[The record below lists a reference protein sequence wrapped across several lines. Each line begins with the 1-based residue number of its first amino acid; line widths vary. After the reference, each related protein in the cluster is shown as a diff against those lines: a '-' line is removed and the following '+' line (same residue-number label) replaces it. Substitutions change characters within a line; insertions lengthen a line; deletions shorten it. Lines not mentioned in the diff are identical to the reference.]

1 MKASIYLI
9 ALLLLCITV
18 SACAST
24 PTPDVEA
31 TEQAALAATQAAQ
44 PTDTP
49 VPPTD
54 TPVPSTNT
62 PTPTD
67 TPVPP
72 TDTPTPTDTPVPPT
86 DTPTPTDTPIPP
98 TDTPAPPTDTPT
110 PAATATP
117 TVTAPPPPT
126 ATPDIGA
133 SPLDVTW
140 SEQMNYEGNVGESQW
155 CQINMTYTNN
165 STQNSVW
172 PEYQP
177 AFLIVNADG
186 SAFQWRPGNYYHKS
200 QGWPTGIEGTPP
212 DILAGG
218 SAEWTWYTATDQ
230 AGQYCSIVGVAV
242 QDWLYVAHY
251 DAEGKLAETEIIP
264 PQ

>member
-1 MKASIYLI
+1 
-9 ALLLLCITV
+9 
-18 SACAST
+18 
-24 PTPDVEA
+24 
-31 TEQAALAATQAAQ
+31 
-44 PTDTP
+44 
-49 VPPTD
+49 
-54 TPVPSTNT
+54 
-62 PTPTD
+62 
-67 TPVPP
+67 
-72 TDTPTPTDTPVPPT
+72 
-86 DTPTPTDTPIPP
+86 
-98 TDTPAPPTDTPT
+98 
-110 PAATATP
+110 
-117 TVTAPPPPT
+117 
-126 ATPDIGA
+126 
-133 SPLDVTW
+133 
-140 SEQMNYEGNVGESQW
+140 MNYEGNVGESRW

-230 AGQYCSIVGVAV
+230 AGQYCSIVGIAV

-251 DAEGKLAETEIIP
+251 DTEGKLAETEIIP